1 MYYQEVFNILNKFK
15 VRYLVVGGLAVVLHG
30 FVRFT
35 SDLDIMVDFDKKNLL
50 NFFAALKAL
59 GYKPKLPVK
68 VSDFSDDGIRKNW
81 IKNKNMKV
89 FSFIHSK
96 MDYKLIDVFAEEVI
110 PFSRAYRRRQ
120 VVKAENT
127 PINIISFD
135 DLITLK
141 KLSAR
146 CQDLD
151 DIKML
156 EELKEEYENKKR
168 KK

>member
-1 MYYQEVFNILNKFK
+1 MYYLEVFAILNKLK
-15 VRYLVVGGLAVVLHG
+15 VKYLVVGGLAVVLHG

-50 NFFAALKAL
+50 NFSAALKTL

-68 VSDFSDDGIRKNW
+68 ASDFADAAKRKNW
-81 IKNKNMKV
+81 IESRNMKV

-96 MDYKLIDVFAEEVI
+96 TDYKLIDVFVEEVI
-110 PFSRAYRRRQ
+110 PFSKAYRRRQ
-120 VVKAENT
+120 VVKAGDT
-127 PINIISFD
+127 HIDVISFG

-156 EELKEEYENKKR
+156 KGLKKEYENKKR